1 MSRTLSGIP
10 ESGVTGV
17 VGDVLLAGNNTF
29 TGTNIYD
36 VNRPT
41 SAIESTP
48 TAEEFITKQNGDLLY
63 VKQFKFHQQT
73 SRNAL
78 SQQVIGNS
86 SGANPSDSNMNQYGG
101 ALTDFAITGIEG
113 RQNGVRITWEITG
126 EWNTNPYDKGLIV
139 YKEKFN
145 SLGVMV
151 SRGFLRA
158 DAGQDKQVRWISPF
172 VNAHQTDGNS
182 TMDTVNGIFI
192 DTDIEADFTYKYTPV
207 LVNSSSVNANF
218 ILNGTTFYNNL
229 PAFELATSVFAVQ
242 EF

>member
-48 TAEEFITKQNGDLLY
+48 TAEEFITKQNADLLY
-63 VKQFKFHQQT
+63 IKQFKFHQQT
-73 SRNAL
+73 AQSSLA
-78 SQQVIGNS
+78 QQVIGNS
-86 SGANPSDSNMNQYGG
+86 NGANPPDSDANYFGG
-101 ALTDFAITGIEG
+101 ELINFVITGIEG
-113 RQNGVRITWEITG
+113 RQNGVRITWDITG
-126 EWNTNPYDKGLIV
+126 EWDNLPRDKGVIV
-139 YKEKFN
+139 YKEKIN

-158 DAGQDKQVRWISPF
+158 DAGQLKQGRIISGF
-172 VNAHQTDGNS
+172 TNS
-182 TMDTVNGIFI
+182 LNDTATTMDESHGIYI

-207 LVNSSSVNANF
+207 LVNSSSVNSNF
-218 ILNGTTFYNNL
+218 YLNRTKNNHNINRD
-229 PAFELATSVFAVQ
+229 EVATSVFCVQ